1 MSDNEKDRLGEKLHQ
16 KEKAEEDRYFAEH
29 DRELLEKLRRE
40 KAAGRCPTCGAALVA
55 VERDGKTTLECSACR
70 RPAR

>member
-16 KEKAEEDRYFAEH
+16 KEKAEEDRYFEEH
-29 DRELLEKLRRE
+29 DKELLEKLRE
-40 KAAGRCPTCGAALVA
+40 KAAERCPTCGAALVA
-55 VERDGKTTLECSACR
+55 VERGGKTTHECPACR